1 MGDKLKQKMRE
12 LLSIADVKI
21 NGKRPWDIQIHNE
34 DFYQRVLSQGAL
46 GLGESY
52 MDGWWDVKNLD
63 EFFNHILK
71 AELDRKVKTSSFLLQ
86 TVKAIVMNPQR
97 KSKAF
102 EIGEHHYDIGNELY
116 KIMLDKRLTYTCGYW
131 KNSKNLD
138 SAQEAKLDLVCRKIG
153 LKPGMTVLDI
163 GCGWGSFAKYA
174 AEKYRA
180 KVTGITVSKAQVE
193 LGKKLC
199 KGLPVKFKL
208 MDYRDVTGKYDRVVS
223 LGMIEHVGYKNYRRY
238 MEIVNNVLKDG
249 GLFLLHT
256 IGSNISVKSN
266 NAWTEKYIF
275 PNSMVPSA
283 SQLAKAY
290 EGLFVMED
298 WHNFGKDYDKT
309 LMEWHKNFNKN
320 WKKLNEKH
328 KEYDERFKRMW
339 NYYLLSS
346 AGGFRSRKSQLWQ
359 IVLSKN
365 GILNGY
371 NSIR

>member
-174 AEKYRA
+174 AEKYGA